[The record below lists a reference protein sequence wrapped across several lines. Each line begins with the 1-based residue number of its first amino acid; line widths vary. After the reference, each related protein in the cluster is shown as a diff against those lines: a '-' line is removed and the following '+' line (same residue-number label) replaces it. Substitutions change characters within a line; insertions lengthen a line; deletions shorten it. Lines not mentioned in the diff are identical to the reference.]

1 MKRKLMRL
9 ADAGGSSQS
18 RLLEVTPPQ
27 TSKESVDT
35 MHGSE
40 EKWAIDLVPGKEP

>member
-1 MKRKLMRL
+1 MKRKLTRL

-27 TSKESVDT
+27 TSKDT